1 MAARGSKSS
10 DRSRTTNECSNNLGG
25 AAAKEQ
31 VKIDYEALA
40 RLVDS
45 VTKDYS
51 KKSVNSRLKTLA
63 RKSMNAA
70 TISDHIL
77 PRQTE
82 HNIKASTA
90 EGVKSELCSGCQ
102 NT

>member
-1 MAARGSKSS
+1 MNAA
-10 DRSRTTNECSNNLGG
+10 TTLGDVT
-25 AAAKEQ
+25 AKEQ
-31 VKIDYEALA
+31 GKIDYEALA

-51 KKSVNSRLKTLA
+51 KKSVNSRLKALA

-70 TISDHIL
+70 TISAHVL

-90 EGVKSELCSGCQ
+90 EGVKSGLCSGCQ